1 MSHGVPI
8 TKKDTSTLESRNFQV
23 GAGLTIEIPYQT
35 KEGSIKIK
43 GFTEA
48 TEETP
53 ETGKFT
59 VTQGT
64 GGAAKTTIT
73 FFTDDCKEGDMMR
86 VAYRRRVV
94 SASVTTVQ
102 TSNKTATGS
111 LCVHWP
117 VYSDG
122 SDVAQSSV
130 KGWLHMELPRVR
142 VTAFPGFDTS
152 YKTAATNSIT
162 FSAVDP
168 KTANDQM
175 YALTYEPLDGSGNIV
190 TTPTQGASDW

>member
-8 TKKDTSTLESRNFQV
+8 TKKDTSTLESKTFEVQ
-23 GAGLTIEIPYQT
+23 AGLMIEIPYQT
-35 KEGSIKIK
+35 KEASVKIK
-43 GFTEA
+43 GFGHVDGD
-48 TEETP
+48 TP
-53 ETGKFT
+53 EAGKFAVEHGTDSDPVT
-59 VTQGT
+59 VLVFEDG
-64 GGAAKTTIT
+64 
-73 FFTDDCKEGDMMR
+73 DCAVGDRMR
-86 VAYRRRVV
+86 VSYRRRVV
-94 SASVTTVQ
+94 AASVTTVQ

-111 LCVHWP
+111 LSVHWP

-142 VTAFPGFDTS
+142 VTAFPNFDTS

-168 KTANDQM
+168 KEASEQM
-175 YALTYEPLDGSGNIV
+175 YTLTYEPLDQQGSII
-190 TTPTQGASDW
+190 TTPTPGATGW